1 MRRVI
6 TTGLLLASV
15 PVGVG
20 VGLWMARLTYLPYC
34 PVRGLGTLALCAARP
49 RFDPRLCVLYG
60 GAAAAFVLLVSIAVR
75 RRASRVG
82 IFDCVAAAAGI
93 VFGLWTSLITY
104 AYVPCGPRQLC
115 LGFLPQ
121 RLAVWQSA
129 FLGAGAMMV
138 PHGGSDGHRTTRAVP
153 PEAAAPPGAERMPY
167 CVIAQQA
174 VTIEGDRW
182 TRSGTPIDP

>member
-20 VGLWMARLTYLPYC
+20 VGLWMALLTYLPYC

-49 RFDPRLCVLYG
+49 GFNPRLCVLCG
-60 GAAAAFVLLVSIAVR
+60 GAAAAFVLLVSIAVC
-75 RRASRVG
+75 RRASRAG

-121 RLAVWQSA
+121 RFAVWQSA

-138 PHGGSDGHRTTRAVP
+138 ILVVGAVVNTDFRRDNLSAARTVQRWLFKDLASITPISGPGSDVG
-153 PEAAAPPGAERMPY
+153 
-167 CVIAQQA
+167 
-174 VTIEGDRW
+174 
-182 TRSGTPIDP
+182 

>member
-1 MRRVI
+1 MRRVV
-6 TTGLLLASV
+6 TNGLLLASL

-20 VGLWMARLTYLPYC
+20 VGLWMALRTYLPYC
-34 PVRGLGTLALCAARP
+34 PVRGLGTLALCPARP
-49 RFDPRLCVLYG
+49 RFDPRLCVLCG

-75 RRASRVG
+75 RCASRVG

-121 RLAVWQSA
+121 RFAVWQSA
-129 FLGAGAMMV
+129 SLGAGAMMV
-138 PHGGSDGHRTTRAVP
+138 ILVVGAVVNTDFRRDNLSAARTVQRWLFKDLASITPMGG
-153 PEAAAPPGAERMPY
+153 PGSH
-167 CVIAQQA
+167 V
-174 VTIEGDRW
+174 G
-182 TRSGTPIDP
+182 